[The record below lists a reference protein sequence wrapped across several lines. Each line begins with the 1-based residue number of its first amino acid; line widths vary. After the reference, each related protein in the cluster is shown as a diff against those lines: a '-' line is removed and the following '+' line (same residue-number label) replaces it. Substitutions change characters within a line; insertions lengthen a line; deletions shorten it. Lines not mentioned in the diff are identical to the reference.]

1 MIDRLKQQPATWYAG
16 TIVACLLVGLC
27 VDLPFRSVQS
37 RQQDRID
44 ESSRQ
49 LGLTPGATEE
59 LSRLYDEV
67 EQMRDELD
75 GSKQRVPAQDE
86 IAQVVRGI
94 SEALVLHAADQPVLT
109 TGKTEHYATHSL
121 IPVQVSFN
129 ADFLNTYRVLDALQR
144 MPRLIRVDRLTISRD
159 AERGDGNATVE
170 LEVAA
175 FFSRP
180 GEQLA
185 AVEGG
190 TR

>member
-1 MIDRLKQQPATWYAG
+1 MIDRFKKQPAAWFAG
-16 TIVACLLVGLC
+16 TLIACLLVGLC

-44 ESSRQ
+44 EASRQ
-49 LGLTPGATEE
+49 LGLSPGANAE
-59 LSRLYDEV
+59 LVRLYDEV
-67 EQMRDELD
+67 EQMRHELD
-75 GSKQRVPAQDE
+75 AAQQRIPAQDE

-94 SEALVLHAADQPVLT
+94 SEALALHAADQPVLT
-109 TGKTEHYATHSL
+109 TGQTEHYATHSL
-121 IPVQVSFN
+121 IPVQVTFN

-170 LEVAA
+170 LDVAA

-180 GEQLA
+180 AE
-185 AVEGG
+185 
-190 TR
+190 